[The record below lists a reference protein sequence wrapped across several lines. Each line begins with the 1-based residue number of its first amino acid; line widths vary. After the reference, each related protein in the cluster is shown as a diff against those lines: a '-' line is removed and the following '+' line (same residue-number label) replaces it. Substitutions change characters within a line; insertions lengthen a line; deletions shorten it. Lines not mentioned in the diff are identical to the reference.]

1 MNGKIVV
8 WYTTVDKS
16 DLKMIEHNVE
26 AEPNQEDE
34 TALKIWRDS
43 RAQRRPIQAW
53 MTENHMVF

>member
-1 MNGKIVV
+1 MNGKIVM

-34 TALKIWRDS
+34 PALK
-43 RAQRRPIQAW
+43 
-53 MTENHMVF
+53 N